1 MHVKFHIN
9 RIIETV
15 HDATDVL
22 KSIFCIIH
30 NFHLTKMQ
38 LTKDLALLNAYIVL
52 YK

>member
-1 MHVKFHIN
+1 MFHIN
-9 RIIETV
+9 RIIETA
-15 HDATDVL
+15 HDAADVL

-38 LTKDLALLNAYIVL
+38 RTKDLALVNAYIVL